1 MTICPTPARLIHVR
15 PRSTSRLVCTPSTGY
30 VKSVRREFTLYGT
43 TAAKVSA
50 VRAITACYG
59 SRGAL
64 EPPCLATRANT
75 CTDVL
80 HVFAC
85 CTVSASRR
93 AQGIHIFSDGTLWT
107 LEKTVFAVRSPHW
120 AVGAVVARSAETSR
134 PQVRE
139 RQARILSRR
148 AQHRGRPWCR
158 K

>member
-1 MTICPTPARLIHVR
+1 MYVPAGQAVWFALPARGRESHDANLHCTAPR
-15 PRSTSRLVCTPSTGY
+15 PPSRCRSCNYCMLWIPWP
-30 VKSVRREFTLYGT
+30 
-43 TAAKVSA
+43 
-50 VRAITACYG
+50 
-59 SRGAL
+59 L
-64 EPPCLATRANT
+64 EPPCLATRAST

-80 HVFAC
+80 HVFAY